1 MISLYIFL
9 SEICLSLTTSLFTLL
24 LLRGSLHGVLTDLCQ
39 STQRAE
45 FWTSFTK
52 LMLIIGPLLSTLLFR
67 PSSGYPDYYSVI
79 IFRETLRHALMGGF
93 ITLSGMGFVIWKTIP
108 RRNTTTH
115 QETNNLQPASN
126 SRG

>member
-1 MISLYIFL
+1 
-9 SEICLSLTTSLFTLL
+9 
-24 LLRGSLHGVLTDLCQ
+24 LHGGVTERWQ

-52 LMLIIGPLLSTLLFR
+52 FMLIIGPLLSTLLFR
-67 PSSGYPDYYSVI
+67 PSSGYPDFYSVI

-115 QETNNLQPASN
+115 QETDNLVPTSN